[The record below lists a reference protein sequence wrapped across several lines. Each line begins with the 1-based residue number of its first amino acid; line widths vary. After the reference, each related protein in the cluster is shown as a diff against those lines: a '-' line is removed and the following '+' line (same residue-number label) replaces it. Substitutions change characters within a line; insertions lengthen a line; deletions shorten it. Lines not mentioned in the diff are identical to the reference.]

1 LVAPELRNPV
11 ALAHR
16 ASFPFQQ
23 SKLNK
28 TDLAIARRRVQCAIY
43 AFGGRV
49 ARRRSSSKQINPD
62 TMSIFRSR
70 KDPSSSDQSSTN
82 AASRVG
88 SHDGGSGSA
97 KKNEQFARAD
107 STVRREKYEDNLR
120 QQYFEHGNRLSWDV
134 QANIS
139 LTLTGARTFEDDDV
153 TFRRSGSNL
162 YDGKQQSLR
171 KNRCK
176 KCGQVK
182 MGHVCPYASS
192 LLRSIGVMVYPS
204 ANAHVADEPGRLA
217 PALCEM
223 NNFISIKSGSFE
235 MVADDRKKSMS
246 TSIAVADKKEFR
258 RRDLVSGISPY
269 RRKTLLGSLTSTC
282 NPIVDKIQDAGATRE
297 ATAKDKTADLLFQ
310 PIMEITPDQY
320 RTVTPKDHSVASE
333 GGYAYPQVPLTFDQR
348 KSASDALFSLSK
360 LVPTLTDECALVL
373 TEARKR
379 DQWDLAVAELMT
391 QVICMLH
398 CSPSKDYT
406 LEGLR
411 RYLLILGIVC

>member
-1 LVAPELRNPV
+1 ML
-11 ALAHR
+11 
-16 ASFPFQQ
+16 
-23 SKLNK
+23 
-28 TDLAIARRRVQCAIY
+28 
-43 AFGGRV
+43 
-49 ARRRSSSKQINPD
+49 
-62 TMSIFRSR
+62 SIFRTR
-70 KDPSSSDQSSTN
+70 KDPSSGDQSSTKSV
-82 AASRVG
+82 SRVG
-88 SHDGGSGSA
+88 GYDGGSRST
-97 KKNEQFARAD
+97 KKNEQFTRTN

-134 QANIS
+134 QTNIS
-139 LTLTGARTFEDDDV
+139 LTLTGARTFEDDEI
-153 TFRRSGSNL
+153 TFKRSGSNL
-162 YDGKQQSLR
+162 SDGKQQSTR

-192 LLRSIGVMVYPS
+192 LLRNIGVMVYPS
-204 ANAHVADEPGRLA
+204 ANAHVADEPGKLA

-235 MVADDRKKSMS
+235 IFADDRKKSMS
-246 TSIAVADKKEFR
+246 ASIVIGDKNDFR
-258 RRDLVSGISPY
+258 RHDLVSGISPL
-269 RRKTLLGSLTSTC
+269 RRKTLLVSPTTAC
-282 NPIVDKIQDAGATRE
+282 NPIGYKRSDAGATKE
-297 ATAKDKTADLLFQ
+297 ATAEGKTDFLFQ
-310 PIMEITPDQY
+310 PNMEITPDQY
-320 RTVTPKDHSVASE
+320 RLVTPRDASVASE
-333 GGYAYPQVPLTFDQR
+333 GYAYPQVPLTFDQR

-373 TEARKR
+373 SEARKR

-411 RYLLILGIVC
+411 RYLLMLGIVC